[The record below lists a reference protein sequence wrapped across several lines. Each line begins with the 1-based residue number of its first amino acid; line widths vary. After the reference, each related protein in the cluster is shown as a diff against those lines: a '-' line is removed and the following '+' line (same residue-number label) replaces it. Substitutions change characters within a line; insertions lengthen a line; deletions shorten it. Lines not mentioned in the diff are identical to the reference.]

1 MRATKSHTLSW
12 HNTRLQHFV
21 KLIQKKRRNKI
32 TRPLGLSVIDKLI
45 FFKVFRGHQHVALH
59 VLQIMNPSGH
69 PTRPQDSILWFGPR
83 HCWTHGLLP
92 PQGTSLA
99 SNLLHH
105 ANSVQRSKVLIL
117 TASCCNLQSIFEF
130 SLLVIRCFLA
140 LLQLWDELEVLAG
153 FHFI

>member
-59 VLQIMNPSGH
+59 VLQIMNRRVVTQLDPKIQYFDLGH
-69 PTRPQDSILWFGPR
+69 DIVQPMAY
-83 HCWTHGLLP
+83 
-92 PQGTSLA
+92 SLA
-99 SNLLHH
+99 SNLLYH
-105 ANSVQRSKVLIL
+105 ANSVQRSKVLRLIL
-117 TASCCNLQSIFEF
+117 TASCCDLQSIFEF